1 MQLRC
6 RVSST
11 CKTLSAI
18 PMPQTKR
25 AGCSVSILH
34 CCHRCFVSPFVMSLK
49 RKREFPM
56 SGPFSS
62 GLDCSKVSMS
72 LSSIQMP
79 CARSLCY
86 SASRWKW
93 RAIVSGLSDQ
103 TQSFHHCIPPHTS
116 NLGDHEPQ
124 HSLTS
129 CPFIWTR
136 CLLSLCHVR
145 HISGARITGQQT
157 EGRKVNQ
164 GSQCVLYFLCKYL
177 RTMTVGKAVKLH
189 LFSQ

>member
-1 MQLRC
+1 
-6 RVSST
+6 
-11 CKTLSAI
+11 
-18 PMPQTKR
+18 
-25 AGCSVSILH
+25 
-34 CCHRCFVSPFVMSLK
+34 MS
-49 RKREFPM
+49 R
-56 SGPFSS
+56 PFSS
-62 GLDCSKVSMS
+62 GLDCSKMSMS

-103 TQSFHHCIPPHTS
+103 NQTKSFHHCIPPHTS
-116 NLGDHEPQ
+116 NLSDYEPQ

-145 HISGARITGQQT
+145 HTSGARITGQQT
-157 EGRKVNQ
+157 EGRRVNQ
-164 GSQCVLYFLCKYL
+164 GSQRKYL